1 MDDIS
6 DTTAISIYDYINNT
20 SNLDIIDK
28 MLNKGI
34 VIKEAI
40 YYEEQT
46 FAGKTFVITGTLEH
60 PRKYYQDIIE
70 SKGGKVSGSVSKKT
84 SYLISNEDSG
94 SSKSLKAKELGVP
107 VITETEYKTMFS

>member
-1 MDDIS
+1 MCIRDR
-6 DTTAISIYDYINNT
+6 
-20 SNLDIIDK
+20 
-28 MLNKGI
+28 GI

-84 SYLISNEDSG
+84 YAVLIGEDAG
-94 SSKSLKAKELGVP
+94 SKEVKARELVKKGCQIHIVDNKEQIHKLL
-107 VITETEYKTMFS
+107 EL